1 MRIQSYMFISRENP
15 YGSESFKLSFRRL
28 TNGTWSVAAV
38 GTCPAG
44 RGEARKTT
52 KSWAFWEATFP
63 VFLGSLGPWA
73 PCLATSE

>member
-1 MRIQSYMFISRENP
+1 M
-15 YGSESFKLSFRRL
+15 
-28 TNGTWSVAAV
+28 AAV